1 MTTHLEISID
11 KLTLSTRF
19 QARKTAG
26 KMPLAELAESI
37 DAQGL
42 LQNLVVTK
50 AKKRG
55 TYEVTAGG
63 RRLQAMQILVKEG
76 RWKPDTKVLAKLVDN
91 EQAHEASI
99 TENVHREAMHPA
111 DEFEAFARL
120 IEEGNTVETIAARFG
135 VTPAAVRRR
144 LRLASVAPDL
154 IDIYRKGYMTLDAL
168 MAFTVTEDQDAQ
180 RAVWASLEHYYT
192 KEAGEIRRRLTQ
204 DAVTAGSA
212 MARYVGLEAYHEAGG
227 RSFNDLFATDDERG
241 IYLQDV
247 TLLEQLTNN
256 KLALVATE
264 IEKEGWAWVQ
274 VQPAF
279 DSAWYS
285 FGRVR
290 PEKGTLLNEQ
300 QAQIEE
306 IDSRL
311 QAIEEEM
318 DAIDDEDEDHEK
330 WSRLEQEQIELQD
343 RREAIEIENEV
354 WSASAKA
361 IAGVG
366 IFLDSE
372 GQVQYRRGL
381 IRPEDRR
388 RAAQEAGQNGEGE
401 AHIGS
406 LPVAK
411 TRPAHSERLVR
422 QLTAH
427 KVGIIA
433 ADLASKPDIALAVL
447 VAQLVRQVLGDGY
460 FSLGGYGLGIRL
472 NHEDLNGHAPDY
484 LSGKAAQAMQD
495 MRSHWLDQLPLDE
508 EGQLSDDVLTW
519 TLAQDSTTLLE
530 LLAFLVAGTVQ
541 GVMHYETSKPT
552 DLDRLGR
559 VTGVDLTQ
567 WWTPTAESYFS
578 HVNKDQIAA
587 VVTETHGAEE
597 ALSIAK
603 MKKAQAAEHAQQLLA
618 DKAWLPVPLRIQSE
632 PSQ

>member
-19 QARKTAG
+19 QARKTPG
-26 KMPLAELAESI
+26 NMPLTELADSI

-55 TYEVTAGG
+55 TYEVIAGG
-63 RRLQAMQILVKEG
+63 RRLQAMQILIKAE
-76 RWKPDTKVLAKLVDN
+76 RMKPDAKVWAKLVDN
-91 EQAHEASI
+91 AHAYEASL
-99 TENVHREAMHPA
+99 TENVQREAMHPA

-120 IEEGNTVETIAARFG
+120 IDEGSSAEAIAARFG

-154 IDIYRKGYMTLDAL
+154 IDIYRKGDMTLDAL

-180 RAVWASLEHYYT
+180 RAVWASLENYYT
-192 KEAGEIRRRLTQ
+192 KDAGEIRRRLTQ
-204 DAVTAGSA
+204 EAVTAGHA

-227 RSFNDLFATDDERG
+227 RSFTDLFATEDERG

-274 VQPAF
+274 VQPTF

-290 PEKGTLLNEQ
+290 PEMGTLSNEQ
-300 QAQIEE
+300 QTQIEE

-311 QAIEEEM
+311 QATEEEM
-318 DAIDDEDEDHEK
+318 DAIDDEDGDHEK
-330 WSRLEQEQIELQD
+330 WTRLEQEQIELQD

-388 RAAQEAGQNGEGE
+388 VAQEAGKNGEGE

-411 TRPAHSERLVR
+411 TRPMHSERLVR
-422 QLTAH
+422 QLSAN
-427 KVGIIA
+427 KVGIVGVELA
-433 ADLASKPDIALAVL
+433 ARPDIALAVL
-447 VAQLVRQVLGDGY
+447 VAQLARNTFGGGY
-460 FSLGGYGLGIRL
+460 FSVGDFGLGVRL
-472 NHEDLNGHAPDY
+472 KTEDIDLHAPDFAQ
-484 LSGKAAQAMQD
+484 SKAGVEMEKYRQ
-495 MRSHWLDQLPLDE
+495 HWFDVMPLDE
-508 EGQLSDDVLTW
+508 NGNVNEDVLPW
-519 TLAQDSTTLLE
+519 ALEQDTGTLLE
-530 LLAFLVAGTVQ
+530 LLSFILATSVQ
-541 GVMHYETSKPT
+541 GVQHIESNNATT
-552 DLDRLGR
+552 LDVLANIA
-559 VTGVDLTQ
+559 GVDASK
-567 WWTPTAESYFS
+567 WWEPTAESYLS
-578 HVNKDQIAA
+578 HVSKDRISVTVEEAVGSEAAASLTKLKKKEA
-587 VVTETHGAEE
+587 VVSAE
-597 ALSIAK
+597 
-603 MKKAQAAEHAQQLLA
+603 QLLA
-618 DKAWLPVPLRIQSE
+618 GKGWLPKLLQVTTESPE
-632 PSQ
+632 

>member
-1 MTTHLEISID
+1 
-11 KLTLSTRF
+11 
-19 QARKTAG
+19 
-26 KMPLAELAESI
+26 
-37 DAQGL
+37 
-42 LQNLVVTK
+42 
-50 AKKRG
+50 
-55 TYEVTAGG
+55 
-63 RRLQAMQILVKEG
+63 
-76 RWKPDTKVLAKLVDN
+76 
-91 EQAHEASI
+91 
-99 TENVHREAMHPA
+99 
-111 DEFEAFARL
+111 
-120 IEEGNTVETIAARFG
+120 
-135 VTPAAVRRR
+135 
-144 LRLASVAPDL
+144 
-154 IDIYRKGYMTLDAL
+154 
-168 MAFTVTEDQDAQ
+168 
-180 RAVWASLEHYYT
+180 
-192 KEAGEIRRRLTQ
+192 
-204 DAVTAGSA
+204 

-274 VQPAF
+274 VQPTF

-290 PEKGTLLNEQ
+290 PEMGTLSNEQ
-300 QAQIEE
+300 QTQIEE

-330 WSRLEQEQIELQD
+330 WTRLEQEQIELQD

-361 IAGVG
+361 IAGGG

-388 RAAQEAGQNGEGE
+388 RAAQEVGQNGEGE

-447 VAQLVRQVLGDGY
+447 VR
-460 FSLGGYGLGIRL
+460 SLPDRCLATGI
-472 NHEDLNGHAPDY
+472 
-484 LSGKAAQAMQD
+484 
-495 MRSHWLDQLPLDE
+495 SHW
-508 EGQLSDDVLTW
+508 
-519 TLAQDSTTLLE
+519 
-530 LLAFLVAGTVQ
+530 
-541 GVMHYETSKPT
+541 
-552 DLDRLGR
+552 
-559 VTGVDLTQ
+559 
-567 WWTPTAESYFS
+567 
-578 HVNKDQIAA
+578 
-587 VVTETHGAEE
+587 VVT
-597 ALSIAK
+597 
-603 MKKAQAAEHAQQLLA
+603 
-618 DKAWLPVPLRIQSE
+618 D
-632 PSQ
+632 